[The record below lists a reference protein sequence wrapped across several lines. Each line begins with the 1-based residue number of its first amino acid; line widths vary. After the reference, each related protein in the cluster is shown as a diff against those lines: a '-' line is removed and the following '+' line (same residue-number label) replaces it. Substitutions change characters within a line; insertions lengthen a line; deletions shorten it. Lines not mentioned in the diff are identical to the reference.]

1 LHPRASTAV
10 LVGWLVATVVRGL
23 RERRWPRSGFPGPLV
38 AGPVGFYALHGL
50 GMWGSSEVAAGWFA
64 LEVKLGLL
72 AVPLLGSWEWARLA
86 PPDRARI
93 GKWMLAALG
102 LGLALRMAGS
112 LVRQTH
118 AWIADGVPELTYAA
132 LSHPFHPSYLALYF
146 TVWWILARPVGAP
159 SVAVGGGIGLL
170 QSRAGLLVAVAAAT
184 AGMCNRR
191 WRTVAGLLLA
201 GLIAGTLGAALLG
214 RLRIDAPGTAAGT
227 GSTGGRLQAW
237 TAAVEVVREHPWG
250 VGTGDVVPA
259 LVARYEAAGA
269 DYARVRRM
277 NAHSTYLQTA
287 VALGYLG
294 LAEMGEP
301 GARERA
307 REITASI
314 VTHLWDDH
322 AGIFRLMNPDGSRV
336 PVSAWQGLAPAAL
349 PDLPAAIR
357 DRVVDQ
363 WLLREDRFWPPHPVP
378 SVSLDD
384 PSFMPGDGGI
394 IPKYWRG
401 PSWPFTPPFALPA
414 LLLAGRHADAQVLVA
429 RLDERLDAQGFRE
442 YTDPLDGT
450 GMGARAF
457 SCQAVVLALHGWLE
471 RPPLPVRA

>member
-1 LHPRASTAV
+1 MRRFSRADLPLVWPVALAGAIPLHPRASTAV

-38 AGPVGFYALHGL
+38 AGPVGFYTLHGL

-237 TAAVEVVREHPWG
+237 TAAVEVVREHPGG

-287 VALGYLG
+287 VALGYVG
-294 LAEMGEP
+294 LA
-301 GARERA
+301 
-307 REITASI
+307 
-314 VTHLWDDH
+314 
-322 AGIFRLMNPDGSRV
+322 
-336 PVSAWQGLAPAAL
+336 
-349 PDLPAAIR
+349 
-357 DRVVDQ
+357 
-363 WLLREDRFWPPHPVP
+363 
-378 SVSLDD
+378 
-384 PSFMPGDGGI
+384 
-394 IPKYWRG
+394 
-401 PSWPFTPPFALPA
+401 A
-414 LLLAGRHADAQVLVA
+414 LLLWWVAVA
-429 RLDERLDAQGFRE
+429 RYALQRKQVA
-442 YTDPLDGT
+442 
-450 GMGARAF
+450 AF
-457 SCQAVVLALHGWLE
+457 AVVAAVAMHAAVEALLELQQGVIFVAFALSWLTVAFCYDRSAE
-471 RPPLPVRA
+471 AASDPA